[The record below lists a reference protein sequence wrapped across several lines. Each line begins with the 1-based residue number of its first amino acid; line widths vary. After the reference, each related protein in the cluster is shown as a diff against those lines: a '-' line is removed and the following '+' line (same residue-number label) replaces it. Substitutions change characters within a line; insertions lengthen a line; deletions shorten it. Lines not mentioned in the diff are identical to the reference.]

1 MKNPYDA
8 LLEMIPKK
16 ELEQALSQDYCELE
30 PDFLCFA
37 ENYACVA
44 DFVPHDYAILDFGSY
59 MMAQAYFFKDFIGG
73 YWGIDNYGKSELF
86 HDLKPFLLEG
96 CKNKA
101 VPMVSTSIQEAVG
114 ILKNTIPKD
123 LKVYAICSGVP
134 DKEAV
139 EEVRRNFPNHAIMYP
154 GEESDFSGI
163 FAEEIAKRR
172 EEYAKIIRKDEE
184 MQRIARNSF

>member
-1 MKNPYDA
+1 
-8 LLEMIPKK
+8 
-16 ELEQALSQDYCELE
+16 
-30 PDFLCFA
+30 
-37 ENYACVA
+37 
-44 DFVPHDYAILDFGSY
+44 

-123 LKVYAICSGVP
+123 FKVYAICSGVP

-154 GEESDFSGI
+154 GKKATFLASL
-163 FAEEIAKRR
+163 RR
-172 EEYAKIIRKDEE
+172 KLQKGVPALYQLKKLFLQNFCAVMQSRLHLLPKVLFIKIHK
-184 MQRIARNSF
+184 F